1 MALTVPKQVLMK
13 QKIELLD
20 KYTRFGRKRVRD
32 LLPDF
37 FFFSKTVL
45 GTPSHAIRLLSFIV

>member
-32 LLPDF
+32 LIPD
-37 FFFSKTVL
+37 FFFSKTVF
-45 GTPSHAIRLLSFIV
+45 GTLSHAIRLLSFIV